1 MCDSFLT
8 KNRSTTSATSTNMES
23 DKTITK
29 IEAKKID
36 DSVLGKFLFF
46 FEICIIDKNILWWYD
61 ENTYGYN

>member
-8 KNRSTTSATSTNMES
+8 KNSSTTSATSTNMES
-23 DKTITK
+23 DKIITK

-36 DSVLGKFLFF
+36 DSVLGIFFF
-46 FEICIIDKNILWWYD
+46 FEICIINKNILWWYD